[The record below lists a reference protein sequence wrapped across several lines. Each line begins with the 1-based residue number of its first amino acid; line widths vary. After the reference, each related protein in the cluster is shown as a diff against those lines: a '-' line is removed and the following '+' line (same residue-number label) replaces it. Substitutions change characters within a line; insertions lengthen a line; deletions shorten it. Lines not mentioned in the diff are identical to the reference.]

1 MDPILQGILI
11 AFVYGI
17 VLFIL
22 IKIFGVKY
30 TEITASTAS
39 IKKGIF
45 LPVGI
50 AGTGLIAFGALN
62 GWLRPAFTPPSGYT
76 TWWMWLIPAAVL
88 LGILVRFTQARWKQ
102 FSPMGI
108 VYLIIGV
115 IFVGITEEFLTRGLL
130 VQFLHQSGIPQYA
143 VMLTSSIIFGL
154 LHGMNYFNGQD
165 RKTTT
170 SQIIIT
176 TIIGMALYT
185 SFIISGT
192 LWLPI
197 ILHALFDIS
206 LLASGGATADTE
218 RKPLGLEVFATLAMY
233 AITFITL
240 ITLFVS
246 SLVA

>member
-1 MDPILQGILI
+1 MDPILQGTLI
-11 AFVYGI
+11 AFTYGI

-22 IKIFGVKY
+22 IKLFGVKY
-30 TEITASTAS
+30 TEITASTQS

-45 LPVGI
+45 FPVGI
-50 AGTGLIAFGALN
+50 VGTGLIVVSALY
-62 GWLRPAFTPPSGYT
+62 GWLRPAFTPPNGYLA
-76 TWWMWLIPAAVL
+76 WWMWLIPAAIL
-88 LGILVRFTQARWKQ
+88 LGIIVRFTQGQWKQ

-108 VYLIIGV
+108 FYLVVGV
-115 IFVGITEEFLTRGLL
+115 AFVGISEELLTRGLL
-130 VQFLHQSGIPQYA
+130 VQFLNQSGIPQYA

-176 TIIGMALYT
+176 TFIGMALYT

-206 LLASGGATADTE
+206 LLASGGVVAHTE
-218 RKPLGLEVFATLAMY
+218 RKPLALEVFATLLMY
-233 AITFITL
+233 AMTLITL
-240 ITLFVS
+240 ITLFVDT
-246 SLVA
+246 LVV